1 MQKTH
6 HREHLLLKPGDII
19 IPDVNELIQLMNIK
33 LVILD
38 DLASTLINLQCEN
51 QNDISK

>member
-19 IPDVNELIQLMNIK
+19 ISDVNELIQLMNIK
-33 LVILD
+33 LIILD
-38 DLASTLINLQCEN
+38 DLASTLINLQNDN
-51 QNDISK
+51 QNDVSK

>member
-38 DLASTLINLQCEN
+38 DLATLINLQHEN